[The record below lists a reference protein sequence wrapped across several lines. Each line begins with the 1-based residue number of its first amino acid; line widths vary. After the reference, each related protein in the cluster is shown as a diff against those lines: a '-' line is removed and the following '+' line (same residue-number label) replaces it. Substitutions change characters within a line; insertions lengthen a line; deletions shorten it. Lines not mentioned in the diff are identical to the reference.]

1 MCPFNV
7 LILFRL
13 KIIGKKY
20 QAKTQLFLYVDKINC
35 EKTHK
40 TLTLLSMIDKIKI
53 V

>member
-20 QAKTQLFLYVDKINC
+20 QAKSQLFLYVDKINC
-35 EKTHK
+35 EKNP
-40 TLTLLSMIDKIKI
+40 LNIDLI
-53 V
+53 VYDR